1 MVKLSPGQMTG
12 SNVLPRLTTKKQ
24 NIFFNT
30 VAHYH
35 GRSIT
40 RRMDSMENRLNNFR
54 EAIQVT

>member
-1 MVKLSPGQMTG
+1 VKLSPTQTIG
-12 SNVLPRLTTKKQ
+12 SKVLPRLTTRKQ
-24 NIFFNT
+24 NDFFNT